1 MFGAAVLLMT
11 AIGVEVCATAL
22 LPKAAGFTQPL
33 WTAVVVAGYAL
44 SIWLLAVV
52 VRAIPVSVAYAVWA
66 GLGTAAVAVIG
77 FLFLG
82 PRLLDRLQHQPAL
95 LRFGDAAAILA
106 VAAVEQQ
113 HGIAAS
119 PAQHVQQVMRGAL
132 IGLKPRG
139 FLQVLRDEESRN
151 HCCDAPAQPLRSR
164 NL

>member
-1 MFGAAVLLMT
+1 VDVFGAAVLLMT

-82 PRLLDRLQHQPAL
+82 EPMGWLK
-95 LRFGDAAAILA
+95 G
-106 VAAVEQQ
+106 
-113 HGIAAS
+113 AS
-119 PAQHVQQVMRGAL
+119 LGLIVLGV
-132 IGLKPRG
+132 IGL
-139 FLQVLRDEESRN
+139 
-151 HCCDAPAQPLRSR
+151 
-164 NL
+164 NLVGSHG